1 MGEVVSLASDCRES
15 HGADLRGMSA
25 VGLAGEKTFFYN
37 HSAAAWPNARRRS
50 EGEKVFAP
58 SKVIVGPK
66 AGPRLVFSR
75 RAHPR
80 RPPGR
85 QERRPGSRPTSRSL
99 GSSKAGFA
107 ILGEFMPHLPDG
119 SFARGEKWFAKRGRP
134 KNHTEE
140 FWLKYEG
147 FGCQAF
153 EAGETGITALH
164 KAAAFGWP
172 QQAQFLLARN
182 AEIVSART
190 SAHQSARDVAERGVA
205 WCMAKG
211 KTNKERQQHQEV
223 ADLCTRAENGE
234 AITFDVIG
242 AGAIRPSKEEP
253 AANAGSLECRADVR
267 FDNVPTFLMLV
278 LVTLLNVLAETRGG
292 CFAFAV
298 GCSHCWFSRS
308 HHPWTLHP
316 YLQNR
321 ARIEALLGTH
331 LCDTRGSILVLV
343 LLRIDEE
350 YERSRAMAHLLFWC
364 CFVLSLIMPRFVVH
378 GWLACAQCARR
389 QDLAYISE
397 RILAMSFPAQD
408 LEAQFRNPMAE
419 VQRFLR
425 SRHPKHRVYNL
436 CKEEGRRYDDECFRE
451 VRRRITFFDHT
462 ICPLQRLVELLEEQ
476 HRFLGEDKNNVVVI
490 HCKAGKGRTGL
501 VCSCLL
507 LREGIK
513 SDACKALETYAKKRT
528 YDGKGVT
535 IPSQIRYVKLY
546 SQFLQDGFLRKQVV
560 RLKSVCLQNFMK
572 LPGYRSSSFKET

>member
-99 GSSKAGFA
+99 GSSKA
-107 ILGEFMPHLPDG
+107 
-119 SFARGEKWFAKRGRP
+119 
-134 KNHTEE
+134 
-140 FWLKYEG
+140 
-147 FGCQAF
+147 
-153 EAGETGITALH
+153 
-164 KAAAFGWP
+164 
-172 QQAQFLLARN
+172 
-182 AEIVSART
+182 
-190 SAHQSARDVAERGVA
+190 
-205 WCMAKG
+205 
-211 KTNKERQQHQEV
+211 
-223 ADLCTRAENGE
+223 
-234 AITFDVIG
+234 G